1 MIMSDEN
8 NVLCGAN
15 SYMQNYYF
23 NPRFSALPLQ
33 VQQELKVLCVL
44 FAEEVG
50 GILTMEFLP
59 DGTLTLNVTAD
70 EKDYLYDQIESE
82 LQIRKM
88 QDEQAELFD
97 SLEKYYRVMILGA
110 AG

>member
-1 MIMSDEN
+1 MTDDN

-15 SYMQNYYF
+15 SYLQNYYF
-23 NPRFSALPLQ
+23 NPRFSALPPA

-44 FAEEVG
+44 FTEEVG
-50 GILTMEFLP
+50 GILTLQFMP

-82 LQIRKM
+82 LQIRRLQK
-88 QDEQAELFD
+88 EHEELFD
-97 SLEKYYRVMILGA
+97 SLEKYYRVMMLGA
-110 AG
+110 FG